1 MHFNEFEVY
10 EMCFYCI
17 LNAFQRILMCARG
30 VLVIFQMHFK
40 NLEVCEMCE
49 MCFEMFFEVSEKRF
63 VWNSL
68 ALVRKE
74 VFHPVWALYNIKE
87 ELGHLSC
94 ARTQRPA

>member
-1 MHFNEFEVY
+1 MREV
-10 EMCFYCI
+10 F
-17 LNAFQRILMCARG
+17 F
-30 VLVIFQMHFK
+30 VTFQMHFNK
-40 NLEVCEMCE
+40 FEVCEMC
-49 MCFEMFFEVSEKRF
+49 FEVFFEVSETRF

-68 ALVRKE
+68 AFVRKE